1 MTGQNEDS
9 FFADFDG
16 SKGSCFSTFVKDNHF
31 PWPCAEKSSDKKV
44 TEISEYQKS
53 WRRRV
58 DINMGYY
65 IGQLIIFITLH
76 AIFKFP
82 LSHVEGPISEF
93 FRSSGAE
100 AATIYQ
106 PGSILQL
113 TACHTQL
120 MIIVGLCLDGGQSMT
135 ARFFTTSPMQFLGRI
150 SMAYYLVHGTMIM
163 WINLGYYGPDFE
175 GERGFPL
182 WATPVMMI
190 LSVLSA
196 TFLTLCL
203 EEPLRRKLKTLY
215 NPENSKKFCIL
226 GTVFVTVG
234 VAVTIICALLFT
246 AGVMPVAQNKHIS

>member
-1 MTGQNEDS
+1 MLY
-9 FFADFDG
+9 FFADFYG
-16 SKGSCFSTFVKDNHF
+16 SKGSCILTFVKDNHL
-31 PWPCAEKSSDKKV
+31 PWPSAKKSSDVKM

-65 IGQLIIFITLH
+65 IGQLIIFISLH
-76 AIFKFP
+76 TIYKFP
-82 LSHVEGPISEF
+82 LKHVEGPIPDF
-93 FRSSGAE
+93 FRASGAE

-120 MIIVGLCLDGGQSMT
+120 MVIVGLCLDGGQSLT
-135 ARFFTTSPMQFLGRI
+135 ARFFSTSPMQFLGRI

-163 WINLGYYGPDFE
+163 WINLCIYGPVE
-175 GERGFPL
+175 GERQEWVKFPL

-190 LSVLSA
+190 LSVLFA

-203 EEPLRRKLKTLY
+203 EEPLRKKLKALY
-215 NPENSKKFCIL
+215 VPENSNKFCIL

-234 VAVTIICALLFT
+234 VVFTIIGVILFT
-246 AGVMPVAQNKHIS
+246 VGVLPVAQNKHIS

>member
-1 MTGQNEDS
+1 
-9 FFADFDG
+9 
-16 SKGSCFSTFVKDNHF
+16 
-31 PWPCAEKSSDKKV
+31 
-44 TEISEYQKS
+44 
-53 WRRRV
+53 
-58 DINMGYY
+58 MGYY
-65 IGQLIIFITLH
+65 ISQLVIFITLH

-93 FRSSGAE
+93 FRASGAE

-163 WINLGYYGPDFE
+163 WVNLCYYGPIE
-175 GERGFPL
+175 GERPEWVKFPL
-182 WATPVMMI
+182 WATPIMMT
-190 LSVLSA
+190 LSVLLA

-234 VAVTIICALLFT
+234 VAFTITGVILFT
-246 AGVMPVAQNKHIS
+246 VGVLPVTQIS